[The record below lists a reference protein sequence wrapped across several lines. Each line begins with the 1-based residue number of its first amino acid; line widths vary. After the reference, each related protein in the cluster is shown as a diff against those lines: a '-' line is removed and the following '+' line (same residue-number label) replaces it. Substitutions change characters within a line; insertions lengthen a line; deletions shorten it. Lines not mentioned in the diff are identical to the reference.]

1 MGFYF
6 LSHLNWL
13 VHFRLSR
20 CMLFFVVSI
29 IEFGLV
35 TLTACMFFSFFLL
48 QRQSTLQILTS
59 GSGTPAKTI
68 HYFVS
73 HITLFLIFR
82 SILQFFFSTILLRL
96 PMLDCL
102 FYGCSWLNVGHNNT
116 QLFFPHFFL
125 LPESLVKYQAEVIL
139 SNIGLI
145 LAWFYKSFCISN
157 EQIPVWY
164 WLMSLW
170 D

>member
-29 IEFGLV
+29 IEFDLV

-102 FYGCSWLNVGHNNT
+102 FYGCS
-116 QLFFPHFFL
+116 
-125 LPESLVKYQAEVIL
+125 
-139 SNIGLI
+139 
-145 LAWFYKSFCISN
+145 
-157 EQIPVWY
+157 
-164 WLMSLW
+164 
-170 D
+170 

>member
-29 IEFGLV
+29 IEFDLV

-82 SILQFFFSTILLRL
+82 SILQFFFRQSFYDYLCWIVCFMVVPDWTLGIITLSYSSRIFFCSPSLWLSTNLKLYYRILVW
-96 PMLDCL
+96 
-102 FYGCSWLNVGHNNT
+102 Y
-116 QLFFPHFFL
+116 L
-125 LPESLVKYQAEVIL
+125 LGFISPFVYQMNKYQFD
-139 SNIGLI
+139 IG
-145 LAWFYKSFCISN
+145 
-157 EQIPVWY
+157 
-164 WLMSLW
+164 
-170 D
+170 